1 MSSGFNALAIAVA
14 KFEVF
19 ATWEY
24 SKALVVYLFELPK
37 LGVCAFL
44 CEGKQRGRAIVSFM
58 CLKRLIT
65 TIPRVLQGLLF
76 GSYSPLFFSSTAS
89 DSW

>member
-1 MSSGFNALAIAVA
+1 VRLSKGGRKGSSGFNALAIAVA

-37 LGVCAFL
+37 LGVCAF
-44 CEGKQRGRAIVSFM
+44 CVKENRGGE
-58 CLKRLIT
+58 L
-65 TIPRVLQGLLF
+65 
-76 GSYSPLFFSSTAS
+76 
-89 DSW
+89 